1 MSNAGPVRQKETTLL
16 NLINTRRS
24 TRNFKPDPV
33 SDKDVQDLLEA
44 AMNAPS
50 AINEQAWQ
58 FVILSEKVLEKYLAI
73 NGNTPKS
80 APVAIL
86 VCRDLAAEKAKG
98 YSVQD
103 CAAAS
108 QNILLAAHAKG
119 LGAVWTTVFPE
130 KVVPTRNLL
139 NIPESIQPFSCIPVG
154 YPAVD
159 LKNTTSRFDEKKVH
173 RQSW

>member
-1 MSNAGPVRQKETTLL
+1 MLDIIK
-16 NLINTRRS
+16 TRRS
-24 TRNFKPDPV
+24 VRKFKPTPV
-33 SDKDVQDLLEA
+33 SEEDIHDLLEA

-58 FVILSEKVLEKYLAI
+58 FVIMTGKVLDDFLAI
-73 NGNTPKS
+73 NENTPKS

-86 VCRDLAAEKAKG
+86 VCQDLPAEKARG

-103 CAAAS
+103 CAAAT

-119 LGAVWTTVFPE
+119 LGAVWTTVFPH
-130 KVVPTRNLL
+130 KVMAVKLL
-139 NIPESIQPFSCIPVG
+139 LKIPDNVQPFSCVPIG
-154 YPAVD
+154 YSAEGE
-159 LKNTTSRFDEKKVH
+159 KNITNRFDKNKVH